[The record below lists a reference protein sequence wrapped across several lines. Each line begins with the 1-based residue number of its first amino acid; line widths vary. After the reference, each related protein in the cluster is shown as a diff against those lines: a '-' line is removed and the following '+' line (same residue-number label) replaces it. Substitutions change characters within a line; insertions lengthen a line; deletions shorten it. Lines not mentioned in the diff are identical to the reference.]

1 MCCVVVRIIGSLK
14 TRVMKVEEEEM
25 EVMRLSRRV
34 RELEQVV
41 RDEEEQRRVVNVSHQ
56 QLMEYEKLKQQN
68 AKLAEENSVLR

>member
-41 RDEEEQRRVVNVSHQ
+41 RDEEERRRVVNVSHQ

-68 AKLAEENSVLR
+68 AELAEENSVLR

>member
-1 MCCVVVRIIGSLK
+1 M
-14 TRVMKVEEEEM
+14 EEEEM

-41 RDEEEQRRVVNVSHQ
+41 RDEEERRRVVNVSHQ

-68 AKLAEENSVLR
+68 AELAEENSVLR